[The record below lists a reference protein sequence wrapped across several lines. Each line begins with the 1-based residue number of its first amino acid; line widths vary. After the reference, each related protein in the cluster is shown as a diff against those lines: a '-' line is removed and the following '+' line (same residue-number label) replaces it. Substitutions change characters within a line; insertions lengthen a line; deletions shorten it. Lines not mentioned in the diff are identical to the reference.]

1 MLKRIVMQLNGKMGC
16 LCTQALGLLKE
27 RLCNPVSNLLVKF
40 TLAFLNVIS
49 RLRQLVNIALL
60 QNNVLAV
67 KMKLVRLLTNA
78 SKTALIRLERLW
90 IRVGLKY
97 RGNVAQ
103 PQQRAKSVR
112 KRVKR
117 LAKTGT
123 MDK

>member
-1 MLKRIVMQLNGKMGC
+1 MLKRIVMQLNGKMEC

-27 RLCNPVSNLLVKF
+27 RLCKPVSNLLVKF
-40 TLAFLNVIS
+40 TLAFQNVIS
-49 RLRQLVNIALL
+49 RLRQRVNIALL
-60 QNNVLAV
+60 QNNALAV
-67 KMKLVRLLTNA
+67 KMKLVRLLTSA

-90 IRVGLKY
+90 ILVGLKY
-97 RGNVAQ
+97 HGNVAQ